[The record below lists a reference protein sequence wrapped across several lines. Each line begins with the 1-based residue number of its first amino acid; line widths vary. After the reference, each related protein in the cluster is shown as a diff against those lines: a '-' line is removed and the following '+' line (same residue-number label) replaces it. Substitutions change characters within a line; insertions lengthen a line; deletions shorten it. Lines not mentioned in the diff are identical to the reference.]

1 MPKSVFVSHV
11 HEDKTHVDRLDR
23 WAKEGRLGEV
33 VVTGETADVRPG
45 GDRAVRDHLSPRL
58 TGAGAV
64 VVLVGQDTH
73 NRQWVDYEV
82 QHALSQNKKVVPV
95 RIPGTTGAAPPALQG
110 VPEVAMEPTAIA
122 KALKS

>member
-1 MPKSVFVSHV
+1 M
-11 HEDKTHVDRLDR
+11 
-23 WAKEGRLGEV
+23 
-33 VVTGETADVRPG
+33 
-45 GDRAVRDHLSPRL
+45 RDHLSPRL

-95 RIPGTTGAAPPALQG
+95 RIPGTTGSAPPALQG